1 MKTLKIAILG
11 DSATQLIRKFL
22 QAKSTENDLQLE
34 IYEADFNQIEQQI
47 LNTNSELYRL
57 KPDFVIVFQSSQQL
71 LYQFQTTNTNTRL
84 SFAEN
89 FINHTSNLIQTINTQ
104 LNCKILWNNF
114 YEINDSIFGNY
125 TNKTANSFLSQQ
137 RKINLSLSE
146 LCGAFGNLYLYD
158 LSSGQN
164 KIGATAFIDWRLYY
178 LSKMALSID
187 GMQAMV
193 NEIAAI
199 IKALN
204 GHFKKCLIL
213 DLDNTLWGGVIGDDG
228 LENIQIGD
236 LGIGKAFSDIQ
247 LWAKDLKNRGVL
259 LAICSKNNE
268 EIAKDPFLKHPDMV
282 LKLDDI
288 AIFMA
293 NWNNKVDNIRHI
305 QNVLNIGFDSMVF
318 IDDNPF
324 ERNMVRETLHEIT
337 VPELPDDPTEYLTF
351 LRGLNLFE
359 TTSVSQADSERTQ
372 QYQTEAK
379 RIKLKTSFSNEADY
393 LKSLNMICQVSTL
406 NPYLIPRVA
415 QLTQRSNQFNL
426 RTQRYNEQQM
436 QQMHESEEF
445 EIFTFSLSDKFG
457 DYGLVSVVILQ
468 KQETNLFVD
477 TWIMSCRVLKRG
489 LELFVLDRIVKF
501 AREND
506 FTTIIAEYLPTT
518 KNQLVE
524 KHYENLGFSEFR
536 GKWFLPINAFSGLQ
550 YFIKEK

>member
-22 QAKSTENDLQLE
+22 LAKNTDNNLQFE
-34 IYEADFNQIEQQI
+34 IFEADFNQIEQQI
-47 LNTNSELYRL
+47 LNIDSDLYRL

-71 LYQFQTTNTNTRL
+71 LHQFQTTNTNTRH

-89 FINHTSNLIQTINTQ
+89 FINHTSNLIQTINAQ

-114 YEINDSIFGNY
+114 YEINDNIFGNY
-125 TNKTANSFLSQQ
+125 ANKTANSFLRQQ
-137 RKINLSLSE
+137 RKINLALSE
-146 LCGAFGNLYLYD
+146 LSGAFGNLYLYD
-158 LSSGQN
+158 LSSCQN
-164 KIGATAFIDWRLYY
+164 KIGVSGFIDWRLYY
-178 LSKMALSID
+178 LSKMALSVD

-193 NEIAAI
+193 NEIATI
-199 IKALN
+199 IKVLN
-204 GHFKKCLIL
+204 GEFKKCLIL

-236 LGIGKAFSDIQ
+236 LGIGKAYSDIQ
-247 LWAKDLKNRGVL
+247 LWAKELKNRGVL

-268 EIAKDPFLKHPDMV
+268 DIAREPFLKHPDMV
-282 LKLDDI
+282 LELDDI
-288 AIFMA
+288 AVFMA

-324 ERNMVRETLHEIT
+324 ERNMVRENLPEIT
-337 VPELPDDPTEYLTF
+337 VPELPEDPTEYLSF

-359 TTSVSQADSERTQ
+359 TASVSEADSERTQ

-379 RIKLKTSFSNEADY
+379 RNELKTSFANEADY
-393 LKSLNMICQVSTL
+393 LKSLNMICQVSTI

-426 RTQRYNEQQM
+426 RTQRYNEQQL

-457 DYGLVSVVILQ
+457 DYGLVSAVILQ

-489 LELFVLDRIVKF
+489 LELFVLNRIINF
-501 AREND
+501 AREYN
-506 FTTIIAEYLPTT
+506 FTSIIAEYLPTA

-524 KHYENLGFSEFR
+524 KHYQNLGFSES
-536 GKWFLPINAFSGLQ
+536 GEKWFLPVNEFSDLHH
-550 YFIKEK
+550 FIKKK